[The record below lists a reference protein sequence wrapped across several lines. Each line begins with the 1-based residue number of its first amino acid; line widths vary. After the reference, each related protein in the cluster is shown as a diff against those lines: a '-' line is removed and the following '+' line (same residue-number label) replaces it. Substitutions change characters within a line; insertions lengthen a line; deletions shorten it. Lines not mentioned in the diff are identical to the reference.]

1 MLRVENGGPRPDQP
15 PRRRRSDV
23 ANLCFDGLA
32 ILGAVVLV
40 ALGAL
45 NLYAVSGWQSA
56 ARQLAVAAPGLVLF
70 VVLRR
75 VRMDRLPALAWA
87 CYGTAVVLLAAVPF
101 VGVAA
106 KGARRWIGAGAF
118 SVQPSELAKLGLLLV
133 LAHVLTSDRPS

>member
-1 MLRVENGGPRPDQP
+1 MLGVENGGPRPDQP

-32 ILGAVVLV
+32 ILGAVALV

-45 NLYAVSGWQSA
+45 NLYAVSGWQRA

-75 VRMDRLPALAWA
+75 VRMDRLAGIAWVS
-87 CYGTAVVLLAAVPF
+87 YGAAVALLAAVPV
-101 VGVAA
+101 VGVAT
-106 KGARRWIGAGAF
+106 KGARRWIG
-118 SVQPSELAKLGLLLV
+118 
-133 LAHVLTSDRPS
+133 